1 MPVKMLAL
9 DAATVVLIHD
19 GLPAF
24 HVADN
29 FVNLLF
35 DLVYYVLE
43 NLSDE
48 GKGEEEEEMY
58 AHIRLETQRKIREME
73 VVIEVVVVFYLCFC

>member
-1 MPVKMLAL
+1 MPVKMLVL

-48 GKGEEEEEMY
+48 G
-58 AHIRLETQRKIREME
+58 
-73 VVIEVVVVFYLCFC
+73 

>member
-1 MPVKMLAL
+1 MPGKIRAL
-9 DAATVVLIHD
+9 DAATLLLRHD

-29 FVNLLF
+29 FVNVLF

-43 NLSDE
+43 NLSE
-48 GKGEEEEEMY
+48 ENKGEEEMY
-58 AHIRLETQRKIREME
+58 PHIRLETQGKIREME
-73 VVIEVVVVFYLCFC
+73 VGWL